1 MAGDLQ
7 TATAYLKASR
17 FLEAAK
23 ECRAILAKTP
33 DQPDALHFLGL
44 AQWQIGGDAAECAA
58 LIKRAMRLVPEQS
71 HMHHNLA
78 AILASSGDLEEA
90 EKQYRHAITLNP
102 KYAEAYFNLSGAVRF
117 SADDPSIPGMK
128 SLYADTTLT
137 PMDREFICYALS
149 KAHDDTGK
157 YEEAFHFALEGS
169 RFKSLSFNIEAFE
182 RAIGELR
189 NTATRRLLKAVAGR
203 GHTSNAP
210 VFIVG
215 MPRSG
220 TTLVEQILSRHS
232 DVYAGGELQSIGSFH
247 RSMQAMAIK
256 QLGYKGMDFGFW
268 PLIPHELINSA
279 AGGFLQF
286 IENRAGT
293 APIRFTDKMP
303 SNTLYLGLIAM
314 MFPNA
319 RIIHVRRHPLDTCVS
334 CFMQR
339 FRDGQE
345 FSYRLDWLGRY
356 YRAYVSV
363 MEHWRNVLP
372 LDILEIRYEDI
383 VADPEQGARKLISF
397 VDLAWQPAC
406 ADPSAGTRDVRTAS
420 RWQVRQPV
428 YKSSVARWRHYQSYL
443 SPLIEALGGMEWID
457 AQHSP

>member
-1 MAGDLQ
+1 H
-7 TATAYLKASR
+7 LKASR
-17 FLEAAK
+17 FLDAAK
-23 ECRAILAKTP
+23 ECRAILDEAP

-44 AQWQIGGDAAECAA
+44 AQWQIGGNAGECAA
-58 LIKRAMRLVPEQS
+58 LIKRAMKLVPGQS

-78 AILASSGDLEEA
+78 AILASSGDLAEA
-90 EKQYRHAITLNP
+90 ERQYRHAIKLNP

-117 SADDPSIPGMK
+117 SPDDPVIPGMR
-128 SLYADTTLT
+128 SLYAETDLT
-137 PMDREFICYALS
+137 PRDRDFICYALS
-149 KAHDDTGK
+149 KAHDDTGN

-169 RFKSLSFNIEAFE
+169 RFKKLSFDIDAFE

-189 NTATRRLLKAVAGR
+189 QTATRKLLKPVSGR
-203 GHTSNAP
+203 GNPSDAP
-210 VFIVG
+210 IFIVG

-220 TTLVEQILSRHS
+220 TTLVEQVLSRHS
-232 DVYAGGELQSIGSFH
+232 DVYAGGELQSMGSFH
-247 RSMQAMAIK
+247 RSMQAMAVQ

-268 PLIPHELINSA
+268 PLIPHDLINSA
-279 AGGFLQF
+279 GAGFLQF
-286 IENRAGT
+286 IEGRAGSAT
-293 APIRFTDKMP
+293 ARFTDKMP

-314 MFPNA
+314 TFPNA

-363 MEHWRNVLP
+363 MEHWRKVLP
-372 LDILEIRYEDI
+372 LQMLEIRYEDL
-383 VADPEQGARKLISF
+383 VADPEAGARRLISF
-397 VDLAWQPAC
+397 ANLDWQAAC

-428 YKSSVARWRHYQSYL
+428 YKTSIERWKRYQNYL
-443 SPLIEALGGMEWID
+443 EPLISALGGMDWIN
-457 AQHSP
+457 ARHSP